1 MLSIERKKQLS
12 NIIQQAEANNE
23 SEENIKTLVSGFT
36 KKYDNENATIEKT
49 NPQKW
54 GDVLSGKM
62 SDKINPA
69 PQENMVYGMYD
80 QSGNIRGL
88 EGDIGLGTVK
98 AAIRTPIE
106 GLKFSLTPEINLVSN
121 IQNLY
126 KSLTAPKTEGGKLT
140 INKGK
145 TPGTF
150 EVGRTPITS
159 GGYKPVED
167 TMNKLSALLEKTPL
181 GYKTQKELDEAFLHN
196 TALQMG
202 APSIQK
208 AYNDFKA
215 AGKYNM
221 YLKKLNRAA
230 ENYLMKKNAIN
241 IGNVGEETVSPAI
254 PKTWKEMTPA
264 DIALQK
270 QTETILKNNN
280 RSINNIATN
289 IVLNKTRGT
298 KITDAEVKT
307 NIDKTKDSLNL
318 TLPDLTKEQI
328 DGILASDEPVKD
340 LTLIYN
346 NNKNAI
352 NEGYRELINWGDS
365 MGARIDGDSIV
376 KTAIQSPGYQKINK
390 QIQYGINEGSVS
402 IDKYGNFTTT
412 NPKYLDYVDA
422 MNEMNNELEKISG
435 QLRMS
440 YSDDYVLNGN
450 ERFRTAYRDNTKIP
464 MLSDQK
470 LFQKTIVDALR
481 AEIRKVED
489 TLTNGQ
495 FTPMAQ
501 KRAAYMDL
509 SDKLRVLSERAT
521 NQMAKQEAKKMTPSI
536 KSILGKLGIEPTDF
550 IAFNLKRAVIKS
562 GINVASNLASQQS
575 EINKA
580 IKNSLKRWTVKE
592 PIENPKPP
600 IRLKLPEKQTY
611 TPSVII
617 PENKNIILEDDEKL
631 NPNTI
636 VRTKQ
641 IPDGNV
647 LEGTLSEKDLND
659 IIDEINKNGG
669 ITYNLKGKE
678 NLSGKKYYSVSIYP
692 ERSLITDK
700 LDRNALADYIEQ
712 NIDLLSKADHQLGG
726 WYDKES
732 GKLYLDV
739 AIAIKDRTKAIDLG
753 KKYNQKAIFDLNK
766 LEEIPTGG
774 TGENI
779 GDFGDINSR
788 YTPEEIPSQLKLQE
802 KIFYHGTDISNIEN
816 INKNGFIP
824 TESIRSMGGIMEYP
838 VKSDVFFFTDD
849 KNVAKNWGKNRSK
862 NGRVGVIS
870 AKLNMNK
877 PFDLTNKE
885 FMEWEGIEILRD
897 NLKINENILE
907 QAGIDS
913 KNLEI
918 KNMGNLSNLL
928 DDPNIVKGLKELGYD
943 SAIVPEGGG
952 EYGDKSYAVF
962 SRDQIKIES

>member
-69 PQENMVYGMYD
+69 PQENMIYGMYD

-181 GYKTQKELDEAFLHN
+181 GYKTQKELDEAFLYN

-202 APSIQK
+202 APAIQK

-215 AGKYNM
+215 VGKYNM
-221 YLKKLNRAA
+221 DLEKLNRAA

-631 NPNTI
+631 NPKTI
-636 VRTKQ
+636 VGTKQ
-641 IPDGNV
+641 IPDILDKNIDDITIK
-647 LEGTLSEKDLND
+647 ELNIIKNNKKEVTD
-659 IIDEINKNGG
+659 IIKVEDG
-669 ITYNLKGKE
+669 
-678 NLSGKKYYSVSIYP
+678 
-692 ERSLITDK
+692 D
-700 LDRNALADYIEQ
+700 
-712 NIDLLSKADHQLGG
+712 SK
-726 WYDKES
+726 WS
-732 GKLYLDV
+732 
-739 AIAIKDRTKAIDLG
+739 
-753 KKYNQKAIFDLNK
+753 
-766 LEEIPTGG
+766 
-774 TGENI
+774 
-779 GDFGDINSR
+779 
-788 YTPEEIPSQLKLQE
+788 
-802 KIFYHGTDISNIEN
+802 IEN
-816 INKNGFIP
+816 IKDHHRYDMLKIMGYSDEQMVKVLNEDVKTEVNKNKDIKKSSKTKNIDKFEEFKKEFKKEKLEYGMSHRP
-824 TESIRSMGGIMEYP
+824 T
-838 VKSDVFFFTDD
+838 KSGATADD
-849 KNVAKNWGKNRSK
+849 ISK
-862 NGRVGVIS
+862 NGEFIPEDVYQHPEYYTIMDKAGKESFSVLNKIRNNPDAEITIYRASPKNEFNYGDWVTLS
-870 AKLNMNK
+870 KTYAKGESLSEGTKVYSLKVKAKDIQFAGDSLN
-877 PFDLTNKE
+877 E
-885 FMEWEGIEILRD
+885 FGYYPSDET
-897 NLKINENILE
+897 
-907 QAGIDS
+907 
-913 KNLEI
+913 I
-918 KNMGNLSNLL
+918 KNVHFK
-928 DDPNIVKGLKELGYD
+928 IVKELRKNGN
-943 SAIVPEGGG
+943 E
-952 EYGDKSYAVF
+952 
-962 SRDQIKIES
+962 KIEPKKE